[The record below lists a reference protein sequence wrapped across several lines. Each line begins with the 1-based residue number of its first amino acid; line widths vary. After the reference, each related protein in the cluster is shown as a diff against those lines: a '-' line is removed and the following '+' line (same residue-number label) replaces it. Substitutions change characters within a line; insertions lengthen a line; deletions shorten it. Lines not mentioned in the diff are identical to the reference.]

1 MTTGI
6 ELKAR
11 WRRGE
16 VILGSFVHCT
26 DPSFV
31 NIYAHLGF
39 DYLMIDTEHQP
50 FNPETLQTLLLT
62 IRASTSVP
70 LVRVA
75 GNDTAL
81 IKHALDFGAEGVMVP
96 LVNNA
101 EEARAAVAACKY
113 PPMGKRGMGGR
124 AVTDFYR
131 SREEYV
137 STANERTIVFLQ
149 IEDIE
154 AVNRV
159 DEIARVPGVD
169 CLVTG
174 QVDLAA
180 SMDLGWQPA
189 HPAVTEATQRVI
201 DAARAAGVAAGL
213 GLSGGDLEQTLK
225 WVERGVGIV
234 SLDMDWMYM
243 SRAAKET
250 LAAVRGG
257 LARQATT

>member
-11 WRRGE
+11 WHRGE

-62 IRASTSVP
+62 IRASPSAP

-75 GNDTAL
+75 ANDTAM

-101 EEARAAVAACKY
+101 KEARAAVAACKY
-113 PPMGKRGMGGR
+113 PPLGKRGMGGR

-137 STANERTIVFLQ
+137 RTANERTIVFLQ

-154 AVNRV
+154 AVNRI
-159 DEIARVPGVD
+159 DEIARVPGID

-180 SMDLGWQPA
+180 SMGLGWQPA
-189 HPAVTEATQRVI
+189 HPTVTEATQRVV
-201 DAARAAGVAAGL
+201 DAALAHGVAPGL
-213 GLSGGDLEQTLK
+213 GLSGSDLEQAMS
-225 WVERGVGIV
+225 WIERGVQIV

-243 SRAAKET
+243 ARGARDT
-250 LAAVRGG
+250 LTAVRRG
-257 LARQATT
+257 LAR